1 MTLATWKARVTQAW
15 SGVRVDH
22 VETSPIEDA
31 PELGQKLGLRVF
43 VSLGTLT
50 PEDVLVEVVHGRVD
64 DNDRLVLPAVTV
76 LDPAEAYEDG
86 RWRYE
91 GTLTLERAGSFG
103 YTVRVLPHNDLL
115 ASTAE
120 MNLVA
125 LPVVRGTAS
134 ETALR

>member
-1 MTLATWKARVTQAW
+1 
-15 SGVRVDH
+15 
-22 VETSPIEDA
+22 
-31 PELGQKLGLRVF
+31 VF
-43 VSLGTLT
+43 VSLGMLK

-64 DNDRLVLPAVTV
+64 DNDRLVFPAVTV

-115 ASTAE
+115 AGPAE

>member
-1 MTLATWKARVTQAW
+1 M
-15 SGVRVDH
+15 
-22 VETSPIEDA
+22 
-31 PELGQKLGLRVF
+31 F
-43 VSLGTLT
+43 VSLGTLD
-50 PEDVLVEVVHGRVD
+50 PQDVLVEVVHGRVD
-64 DNDRLVLPAVTV
+64 DNDRLVQPAITV
-76 LDPAEAYEDG
+76 LEPAEAYEDG

-103 YTVRVLPHNDLL
+103 YTVRVLPHHDLL

-125 LPVVRGTAS
+125 LPVVRATAS